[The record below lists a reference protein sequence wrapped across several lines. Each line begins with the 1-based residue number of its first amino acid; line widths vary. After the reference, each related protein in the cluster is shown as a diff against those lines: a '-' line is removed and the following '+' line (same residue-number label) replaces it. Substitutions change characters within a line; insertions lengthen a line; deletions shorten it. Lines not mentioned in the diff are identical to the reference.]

1 MDSAENQWIGLSSV
15 ALFGAMVI
23 APFIFTW
30 IYCDRPEVFIK
41 RCLRATVASLIVLAA
56 SAGILLFFY
65 QSYFPEGSVLQK
77 VKDTG
82 TQGLVAA
89 LLAPIF
95 GTDFLM
101 RIKLA
106 YKWRKSKGHTEV

>member
-1 MDSAENQWIGLSSV
+1 MDSADNQWIGLSSV
-15 ALFGAMVI
+15 ALFSAMVL

-30 IYCDRPEVFIK
+30 IYCDRQEIFIK
-41 RCLRATVASLIVLAA
+41 RCLRATIASLIVLGA
-56 SAGILLFFY
+56 SAAVLLFFY
-65 QSYFPEGSVLQK
+65 QPYFPEGSVLQK

-82 TQGLVAA
+82 VQGLVAA

-101 RIKLA
+101 RIKVS